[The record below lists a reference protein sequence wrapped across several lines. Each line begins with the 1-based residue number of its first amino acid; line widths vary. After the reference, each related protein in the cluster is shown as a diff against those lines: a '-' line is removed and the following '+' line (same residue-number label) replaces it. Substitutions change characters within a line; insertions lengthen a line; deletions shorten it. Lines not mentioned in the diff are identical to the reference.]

1 MKSQHVRVVGAG
13 LIGTSIALGLASRGA
28 SVELHDEDQN
38 ALDLA
43 KDLLAP
49 HVKVGVPDL
58 VIVATPPKTILNVLK
73 REFGNNP
80 QA

>member
-1 MKSQHVRVVGAG
+1 MKTQHVRVVGAG
-13 LIGTSIALGLASRGA
+13 LIGTSIALGLASRGV

-49 HVKVGVPDL
+49 HVKV
-58 VIVATPPKTILNVLK
+58 
-73 REFGNNP
+73 
-80 QA
+80 